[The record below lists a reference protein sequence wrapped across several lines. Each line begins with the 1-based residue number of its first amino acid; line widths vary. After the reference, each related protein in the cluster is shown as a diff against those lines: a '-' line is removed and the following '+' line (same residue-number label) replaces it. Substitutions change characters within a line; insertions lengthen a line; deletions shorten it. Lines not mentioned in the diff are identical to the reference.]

1 MFRWL
6 VPWLHRSRS
15 AAARRGAEG
24 ERLAAG
30 HVRRVLGYTVLARN
44 WRSPRDR
51 RDELDLVCRDGE
63 ALVFIEVKS
72 RAAGALVS
80 GYEAVDARK
89 RRVLRRT
96 AVCYLGLLPR
106 RPRAI
111 RFDVIEVEFP
121 AAGAPPSA
129 RPVVRHYPNL
139 PLFAKYQA
147 G

>member
-6 VPWLHRSRS
+6 VPWLRRSRP

-24 ERLAAG
+24 ERVAAAF
-30 HVRRVLGYTVLARN
+30 VRRELGYAVVARN

-51 RDELDLVCRDGE
+51 RDELDLVCRDGDT
-63 ALVFIEVKS
+63 LVFIEVKA

-89 RRVLRRT
+89 RRVLRRV
-96 AVCYLGLLPR
+96 AVHYLALLPS

-111 RFDVIEVEFP
+111 RFDIIEVAFP
-121 AAGAPPSA
+121 AGSG
-129 RPVVRHYPNL
+129 RPVVRHHANI